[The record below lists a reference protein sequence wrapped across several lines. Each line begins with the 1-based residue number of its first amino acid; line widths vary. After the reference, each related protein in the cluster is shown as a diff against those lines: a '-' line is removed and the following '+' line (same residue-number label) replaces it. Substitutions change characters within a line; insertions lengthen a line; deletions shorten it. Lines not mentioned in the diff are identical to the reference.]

1 MHCVSCTAHQSQVIR
16 GIPRTCYCFSIIGPG
31 KEVVLSLALKPA
43 WLPIF
48 LLQNFGVQIIPF
60 KLEKL
65 KKFIEGE
72 KKIQLKS
79 YKKPITRWCKVQYDF
94 ESNNSRNILL
104 LKIAQFQFPHIK
116 LFYMLE
122 NFYPSNFFKL

>member
-1 MHCVSCTAHQSQVIR
+1 MLL
-16 GIPRTCYCFSIIGPG
+16 FSINGPG

-65 KKFIEGE
+65 KKFIEG
-72 KKIQLKS
+72 KKNTAKIIQKAHYS
-79 YKKPITRWCKVQYDF
+79 MMQGTV
-94 ESNNSRNILL
+94 
-104 LKIAQFQFPHIK
+104 
-116 LFYMLE
+116 
-122 NFYPSNFFKL
+122 